1 MRDTREKGNG
11 GPTVVVLTASDV
23 EFDAVETLLA
33 GDPDSAARDDIGT
46 VYRLG
51 WLDGTPW
58 RVALAEIGTGNGGAA
73 VVATHAV
80 RLFAPR
86 LVMFVGTAAGLTR
99 GVAPG
104 DVVVATKVYGV
115 HGGKA
120 TDSGFHARPETWQ
133 LSHAVRQTAT
143 VAHRRWRR
151 EPGAP
156 AVHFKPVAAGEQV
169 LEGER
174 SALRERLRL
183 HYEDA
188 VALDTESAGVAEA
201 ASMDRTWPSMTVR
214 GIDDGTD
221 DGRRAAAH
229 NAAAFALAVVR
240 EAVVDEE
247 ETAVPEVVERPAEA
261 PTGWR
266 AGAVIEVG
274 GAEYLL
280 EDGLVGQ
287 GEGGEYWGRA
297 RRADPVRR
305 GTEDL
310 VWLRRV
316 DVPGQRR
323 EALRRE
329 FEFLAP
335 RAERR
340 WRLPERHTYELKG
353 DAALLALRWPVLGRT
368 QRAAA
373 VVADVRG
380 KAPLSEDAMRGAL
393 LECARLAET
402 LDTLHRRGRAHR
414 CLAPKTVLQ
423 WGTGL
428 WLRDL
433 GSAFLHPEPGE
444 GHAGFRAPE
453 QEYASYR
460 PDLIGPPTDIYQL
473 AALTYWLLTG
483 AVPDR
488 PQALPL
494 RTYVP
499 TAPDI
504 LDTALRAALGPDP
517 AARHTAAEFAELL
530 RRALEPVA
538 NPFRSPGGTPPGG
551 RLRPRTTPST
561 ENPTSC

>member
-1 MRDTREKGNG
+1 MRDTREKENG

-133 LSHAVRQTAT
+133 LSHAVRQTAV

-151 EPGAP
+151 APGAP

-274 GAEYLL
+274 GAEYIL

-287 GEGGEYWGRA
+287 GEGGERRGGPGGRIRCGGDGSVRLAAAGRRSERATRGPAAGVRVLGAWGRA
-297 RRADPVRR
+297 RTPSAATRLLRVER
-305 GTEDL
+305 G
-310 VWLRRV
+310 R
-316 DVPGQRR
+316 
-323 EALRRE
+323 
-329 FEFLAP
+329 
-335 RAERR
+335 
-340 WRLPERHTYELKG
+340 
-353 DAALLALRWPVLGRT
+353 
-368 QRAAA
+368 RAAHPA
-373 VVADVRG
+373 VAGVGTCAAARG
-380 KAPLSEDAMRGAL
+380 
-393 LECARLAET
+393 
-402 LDTLHRRGRAHR
+402 RRGRCER
-414 CLAPKTVLQ
+414 
-423 WGTGL
+423 
-428 WLRDL
+428 
-433 GSAFLHPEPGE
+433 E
-444 GHAGFRAPE
+444 GP
-453 QEYASYR
+453 
-460 PDLIGPPTDIYQL
+460 
-473 AALTYWLLTG
+473 
-483 AVPDR
+483 
-488 PQALPL
+488 
-494 RTYVP
+494 
-499 TAPDI
+499 
-504 LDTALRAALGPDP
+504 ALRGRDGRDP
-517 AARHTAAEFAELL
+517 AG
-530 RRALEPVA
+530 V
-538 NPFRSPGGTPPGG
+538 
-551 RLRPRTTPST
+551 RTSR
-561 ENPTSC
+561 